1 MWWLILQCIVTLT
14 VVKREEKKKEE
25 DERMLG
31 TAQLTALNISL
42 HTILVSFSLVSNT
55 DFSIV
60 GNNKEPS
67 SFDQKINTNIWHRI
81 FMRAGW
87 CCKISFMICK
97 LQNWMLNFTASSD
110 IHRRA
115 EMIKLWIIFILA
127 AAITNLSVSA
137 TKVNPGDV
145 TIFTPSISTGK
156 ILPSKVHS
164 YGNQL

>member
-1 MWWLILQCIVTLT
+1 MTLT

-81 FMRAGW
+81 FMRAG
-87 CCKISFMICK
+87 
-97 LQNWMLNFTASSD
+97 
-110 IHRRA
+110 
-115 EMIKLWIIFILA
+115 
-127 AAITNLSVSA
+127 
-137 TKVNPGDV
+137 
-145 TIFTPSISTGK
+145 
-156 ILPSKVHS
+156 
-164 YGNQL
+164 